1 MKKIQKTLPQLIANK
16 LKERKL
22 SLGLAE
28 SCTGG
33 YIAHLITSLS
43 GSSEYF
49 KGGIVAYSNEVK
61 IQILQV
67 EEQVINLYGA
77 VSKEVVEQMA
87 INILQILHVDYGV
100 AVSGIAGPAGG
111 SAEKPVGTVWIAVAN
126 KNNVNA
132 KCFSFDGSRE
142 QIIKQA
148 ATAAL
153 DMLHCSLSVTCR
165 L

>member
-1 MKKIQKTLPQLIANK
+1 MKTQAKLLIDMLRKRELTLAT
-16 LKERKL
+16 
-22 SLGLAE
+22 AE

-49 KGGIVAYSNEVK
+49 KVGIVAYSNEVK
-61 IQILQV
+61 INVLQV
-67 EEQVINLYGA
+67 EEQVINWHGA

-87 INILQILHVDYGV
+87 INILRILNVDYGV

-126 KNNVNA
+126 KNNVNT
-132 KCFSFDGSRE
+132 KCFSFDGSRK
-142 QIIKQA
+142 QVIKQA

-153 DMLHCSLSVTCR
+153 DMLYNNL
-165 L
+165 

>member
-1 MKKIQKTLPQLIANK
+1 MLNIATK
-16 LKERKL
+16 LKEQKL

-61 IQILQV
+61 IKVLQV
-67 EEQVINLYGA
+67 EEQVINWHGA

-87 INILQILHVDYGV
+87 INILRILNVDYGV

-126 KNNVNA
+126 KNNVNT
-132 KCFSFDGSRE
+132 KCFSFDGSRK
-142 QIIKQA
+142 QVIKQA

-153 DMLHCSLSVTCR
+153 DMLYNNL
-165 L
+165 